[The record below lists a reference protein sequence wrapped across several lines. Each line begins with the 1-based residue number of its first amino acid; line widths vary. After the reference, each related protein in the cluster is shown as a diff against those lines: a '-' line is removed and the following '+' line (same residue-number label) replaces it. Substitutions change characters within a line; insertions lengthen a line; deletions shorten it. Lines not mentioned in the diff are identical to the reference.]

1 MLWDPGFWKFVIML
15 DVTFFQNG
23 VRGVHWSLK
32 ILKLILV
39 NKKKVKTLKK
49 F

>member
-1 MLWDPGFWKFVIML
+1 ML

-32 ILKLILV
+32 ILKAYFGEQEKSENI
-39 NKKKVKTLKK
+39 KKVLKLV
-49 F
+49 